1 MRYIFYKKEIDT
13 TKLIYYF
20 PKVTNREDKVLE
32 NIYFTKS
39 GTVGI
44 KHLILGIE
52 ESKTKEKGDEYK
64 WANEDVVLFANK
76 NGILLIDS
84 MAQRGGVYNPDIISL
99 RLTHDEMLT
108 FLKDFKKF
116 IVDNKQ

>member
-1 MRYIFYKKEIDT
+1 MKYSFYKEEVSMSIILGVMPEEKYSIIFRFGDSGWTPQKIQTIID
-13 TKLIYYF
+13 
-20 PKVTNREDKVLE
+20 
-32 NIYFTKS
+32 
-39 GTVGI
+39 
-44 KHLILGIE
+44 GIE

-84 MAQRGGVYNPDIISL
+84 MAQRGGVYDPDIISL